1 MVIQIESEQLQS
13 LFRHAEKTYPE
24 ECCGI
29 ILGKIEGDRKII
41 LDPIPTQNTWNEES
55 AQYLTGIAN
64 LSDRIG
70 EKARNFSIAPEDL
83 LKAQKEARDRHI
95 IVLGFYHSHPDA
107 AAIPSEFDR
116 AIAWPDYSYLIIAVD
131 QGKAKDL
138 QSWTLDKDRQFQIEP
153 VEDGAI
159 AEWQSNT

>member
-1 MVIQIESEQLQS
+1 MIIQIKSEQFQS

-29 ILGKIEGDRKII
+29 ILGEIEGDRKVI
-41 LDPIPTQNTWNEES
+41 LDLIPTQNAWNEEDS
-55 AQYLTGIAN
+55 KYLQEIAN
-64 LSDRIG
+64 IADRSG

-116 AIAWPDYSYLIIAVD
+116 AIAWSDYSYLIIAVS
-131 QGKAKDL
+131 QGKANDV
-138 QSWTLDKDRQFQIEP
+138 QSWTLDRQQQFQSEI
-153 VEDGAI
+153 I
-159 AEWQSNT
+159 Q